1 MKISRKLVTKNSW
14 ANIRN
19 GSIERLNFCGFLLST
34 QEGVFPND
42 RDHRS
47 EVLLKQRFSKRRSN
61 IADKE
66 NAATS
71 ELNIQFRSSFSPW
84 FYLSS
89 CPCVVTKFQG
99 MKNGFED
106 HPNQKL
112 AHFIFSSNVDLPT
125 KPSAFQF
132 PVIIFLTSNDDRVWQ
147 SADVFSTAL
156 LLLLHL

>member
-1 MKISRKLVTKNSW
+1 MVQLK
-14 ANIRN
+14 
-19 GSIERLNFCGFLLST
+19 GSIFV
-34 QEGVFPND
+34 VFSWVHK
-42 RDHRS
+42 RVFSLMTGIRS
-47 EVLLKQRFSKRRSN
+47 EVLLKLQRFSKRRSN

-66 NAATS
+66 NATS

-99 MKNGFED
+99 MKNGFEWVWD

-147 SADVFSTAL
+147 SLADVFSTAL

>member
-1 MKISRKLVTKNSW
+1 MRSW
-14 ANIRN
+14 N

-66 NAATS
+66 NATS
-71 ELNIQFRSSFSPW
+71 ELNIQFRSSFSLVLVPRV
-84 FYLSS
+84 LN
-89 CPCVVTKFQG
+89 VTKFQG

>member
-1 MKISRKLVTKNSW
+1 MRSW
-14 ANIRN
+14 N

-71 ELNIQFRSSFSPW
+71 ELNIQFRSSFSLVLVPRV
-84 FYLSS
+84 LN
-89 CPCVVTKFQG
+89 VTKFQG

>member
-1 MKISRKLVTKNSW
+1 MRSW
-14 ANIRN
+14 N

-42 RDHRS
+42 RDQIRS
-47 EVLLKQRFSKRRSN
+47 FAETAAVLKAKVKYSRQRECNEWTQYSISQLFL
-61 IADKE
+61 
-66 NAATS
+66 TS
-71 ELNIQFRSSFSPW
+71 FGT
-84 FYLSS
+84 S
-89 CPCVVTKFQG
+89 CPKCHKIPRNEEWV
-99 MKNGFED
+99 ED

>member
-1 MKISRKLVTKNSW
+1 MRCWS
-14 ANIRN
+14 RN

-99 MKNGFED
+99 MKNGFEWVWD

-112 AHFIFSSNVDLPT
+112 AHFIFSSNVDLPNHL
-125 KPSAFQF
+125 PLLCF

-147 SADVFSTAL
+147 SLADVFSTAL

>member
-1 MKISRKLVTKNSW
+1 MTGI
-14 ANIRN
+14 
-19 GSIERLNFCGFLLST
+19 
-34 QEGVFPND
+34 
-42 RDHRS
+42 RS
-47 EVLLKQRFSKRRSN
+47 EVLLKLQRFSKRRSN

-66 NAATS
+66 NATS
-71 ELNIQFRSSFSPW
+71 ELNIQFRSSFSLVCTSPRV
-84 FYLSS
+84 LN
-89 CPCVVTKFQG
+89 VTKFQG